1 MVDVNLDRRKK
12 LPQIRRLSS
21 LGSIRREIIRVY
33 EEARENG
40 ADPLKVQHARALCFI
55 LSSAASV
62 LKDESLQDIE
72 NRLLELEKATEN
84 KNKE

>member
-1 MVDVNLDRRKK
+1 MVDTKLGRRKK

-33 EEARENG
+33 EEARGNG

-62 LKDESLQDIE
+62 LKDEQLKNIEDRLDSLE
-72 NRLLELEKATEN
+72 RTTGVK
-84 KNKE
+84 

>member
-1 MVDVNLDRRKK
+1 MAEVQLDRRKK
-12 LPQIRRLSS
+12 LPQIRRLGS

-62 LKDESLQDIE
+62 LKDESLEDIE
-72 NRLLELEKATEN
+72 LRLSKLEKGT
-84 KNKE
+84 K